1 MFSFSDVLEF
11 GTQLAKIEES
21 QIKTMCLHKK
31 SSKELKRFNLLDEDI
46 LKGIKLSQAVSKFDM
61 SRLEVEYDYETESE
75 QIKQSKSMLQD
86 DLNDA
91 IEFFVN
97 SDPLR
102 LI

>member
-1 MFSFSDVLEF
+1 
-11 GTQLAKIEES
+11 
-21 QIKTMCLHKK
+21 MCLHKK
-31 SSKELKRFNLLDEDI
+31 SSKELKRFNLLDEDV
-46 LKGIKLSQAVSKFDM
+46 LKGIKMSQAVSKFDM
-61 SRLEVEYDYETESE
+61 NRLEVEYDYETESE

-102 LI
+102 LIENFNY